1 MELNN
6 ANEAITNYQELN
18 DELCR
23 KLETLEKDEA
33 SKATTHK
40 NEQSDKLAES
50 LLKISALQK
59 RVIDMEQCDAEKKA
73 EIARLTARNAE
84 WEQKTTELFIEIEK
98 NEIMQEKKDYER
110 TVRMSEMAALLEEQ
124 RS

>member
-18 DELCR
+18 DDLCR
-23 KLETLEKDEA
+23 KLETLEKDEV
-33 SKATTHK
+33 SKQTTKK
-40 NEQSDKLAES
+40 NEQSDKLADS

-59 RVIDMEQCDAEKKA
+59 RVVEMEQVDNEKKG
-73 EIARLTARNAE
+73 EVARLTVRNQE

-110 TVRMSEMAALLEEQ
+110 TVRMTEMATLLEE
-124 RS
+124 